1 MTSVLTRPDPLV
13 SIGVPVHNGE
23 AFLER
28 ALRSLV
34 AQELDSLEIIVCD
47 NASEDGTEDIARSFV
62 SGDGRVSY
70 HRSPSNRGAAWNFNR
85 AFRLARGRYFKWAAC
100 DDECRPQ
107 LVPKCVEVLEESPH
121 SVVLC
126 YPRTLLIDADS
137 RVVDDFE
144 DDLDLS
150 ESEPHLRL
158 ARLLRSQTE
167 YHPIF
172 GLIRADVLRGT
183 RLIDRFVASDI
194 ALLAELAL
202 AGSFREVPERLFARR
217 FHAGTSVIANPDPQ
231 KRARWFD
238 PANRARVVLPTTRLA
253 LAFAG
258 SVARSPLA
266 ATEKVR
272 CFDVI
277 GRDWVTPRWRT
288 IAGELKQA
296 TLTSARNAERRRARP
311 VLPHV
316 VGRRAAR

>member
-1 MTSVLTRPDPLV
+1 MSVLTRPDPLV

-47 NASEDGTEDIARSFV
+47 NASVDGTEEIARSFV

-70 HRSPSNRGAAWNFNR
+70 HRSAYNRGAAWNFNR

-107 LVPKCVEVLEESPH
+107 LVPTCVAVLDESPD

-126 YPRTLLIDADS
+126 YPKTLLIDVHS
-137 RVVDDFE
+137 RVVGEFE

-150 ESEPHLRL
+150 QSEPHERL
-158 ARLLRSQTE
+158 ARLLRSETE

-172 GLIRADVLRGT
+172 GLIRADVLRRT

-202 AGSFREVPERLFARR
+202 AGSFHEVPDRLFARR
-217 FHAGTSVIANPDPQ
+217 FHPGTSVIANPDPEE
-231 KRARWFD
+231 RARWFD
-238 PANRARVVLPTTRLA
+238 PANRTRIVLPTSRLA

-258 SVARSPLA
+258 SVARSRLA
-266 ATEKVR
+266 AGEKVR
-272 CFDVI
+272 CLEVI
-277 GRDWVTPRWRT
+277 GRDWVAPRWRT
-288 IAGELKQA
+288 MAGELKQA
-296 TLTSARNAERRRARP
+296 TVTSARHGLSRSTPRRRTVAR
-311 VLPHV
+311 
-316 VGRRAAR
+316 